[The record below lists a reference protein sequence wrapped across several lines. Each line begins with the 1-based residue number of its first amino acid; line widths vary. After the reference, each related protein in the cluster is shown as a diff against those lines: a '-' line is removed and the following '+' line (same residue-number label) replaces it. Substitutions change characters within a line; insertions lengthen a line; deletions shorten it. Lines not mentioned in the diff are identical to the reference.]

1 MMRWQGTTM
10 GIGLAPL
17 AAPTARTAEGAP
29 MELAMS
35 RYEAVRPARDNTF
48 NAGSYLY
55 FERNVLAAMHAAGR
69 RAASAWLAEG
79 PKVDHLEEPA
89 AGAAA

>member
-1 MMRWQGTTM
+1 MIRWQGTTM

-35 RYEAVRPARDNTF
+35 RYEAVRPAPI
-48 NAGSYLY
+48 A
-55 FERNVLAAMHAAGR
+55 R
-69 RAASAWLAEG
+69 RA
-79 PKVDHLEEPA
+79 VHTRR
-89 AGAAA
+89 